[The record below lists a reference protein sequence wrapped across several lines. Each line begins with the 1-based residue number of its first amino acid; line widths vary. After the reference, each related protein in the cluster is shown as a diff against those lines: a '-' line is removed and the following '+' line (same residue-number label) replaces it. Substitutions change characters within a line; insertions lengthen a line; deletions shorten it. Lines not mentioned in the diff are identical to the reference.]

1 METEHRAAARLGI
14 EAVRESRFH
23 AGALIQ
29 KGQWSDIGGQ
39 VRGEALAVLLGLDF
53 HADESHAF
61 FLGFDDAGGLAV
73 HIEEIVRKAVPA
85 HEGKIS
91 EDYAPPGMKI
101 CALVV
106 LNSPA
111 CLFQRLV
118 DVLARLIFWGGH
130 GAKNTSFPLEK
141 SPRPFGEVLSY
152 GF

>member
-1 METEHRAAARLGI
+1 MEAEYRAAPRLGI

-29 KGQWSDIGGQ
+29 KRQWPDMGWQ

-53 HADESHAF
+53 HADEGHAF
-61 FLGFDDAGGLAV
+61 FLGFDDAGRFAV
-73 HIEEIVRKAVPA
+73 HIQEIIREAVPA

-91 EDYAPPGMKI
+91 EDHAPPGLKM

-106 LNSPA
+106 LHSPA

-118 DVLARLIFWGGH
+118 DVLTR
-130 GAKNTSFPLEK
+130 
-141 SPRPFGEVLSY
+141 
-152 GF
+152 